1 MHRSALYL
9 LASFVLIAVGEP
21 SLGAQAPL
29 AGDSVVRFATVDQGR
44 RLLAASDEFVQRTSP
59 FDRAARL
66 KSAEDVSI
74 EQYLEFVGQ
83 NVTEWSDAERAR
95 VEQALAAIRPRLE
108 ELAVPLPAEVWLIRT
123 TGREE
128 GGAFYTRGAAVVL
141 PTRRLASVS
150 DEELQRTLAHE
161 LFHILSRSQPA
172 LKQRLYAAI
181 GFVPCGEVELPA
193 SLADRRITNPDA
205 PRIDH
210 AIELTVDGQPRW
222 AVPVLYSRSPQYDPR
237 QGGEFFQYLEFRLM
251 AIDRPAS
258 GAAAATLVEGEPV
271 LFAPD
276 EVEGFFPQIGR
287 NTHEIMVEAAAAR

>member
-108 ELAVPLPAEVWLIRT
+108 
-123 TGREE
+123 
-128 GGAFYTRGAAVVL
+128 
-141 PTRRLASVS
+141 
-150 DEELQRTLAHE
+150 
-161 LFHILSRSQPA
+161 
-172 LKQRLYAAI
+172 
-181 GFVPCGEVELPA
+181 
-193 SLADRRITNPDA
+193 
-205 PRIDH
+205 
-210 AIELTVDGQPRW
+210 
-222 AVPVLYSRSPQYDPR
+222 
-237 QGGEFFQYLEFRLM
+237 
-251 AIDRPAS
+251 
-258 GAAAATLVEGEPV
+258 
-271 LFAPD
+271 
-276 EVEGFFPQIGR
+276 IGR
-287 NTHEIMVEAAAAR
+287 AHV